1 MWLAKVF
8 QECNKDWKEQKE
20 KIFSPEFVSKKD
32 KNVPTSSLNQTSQKL
47 LYRKIKAKI

>member
-20 KIFSPEFVSKKD
+20 TADTFYQNN